1 MGWTVVE
8 PLSPGLFQIDPA
20 IYDAESQVF
29 EVPLLGQTL
38 KKIIKALQ
46 DKIAARA
53 AAKVQA
59 KVAQEL
65 GEEIS
70 EDAAQEAVEEVME
83 EAYVNTMKQ
92 SNPEYWAWKEG
103 GEVGTRPA
111 LNLSGNALDNAVEK
125 EAVEL
130 ASKKLGAKEVAE
142 ETIEEVAP
150 ATSKALLKNQADDAA
165 QKGTGLTQTQKDV
178 LAQSRKFGVYGVGA
192 FIVYD
197 LFGAVGDSVGGAIGD
212 WSDQYT
218 GKACNDI
225 DDQEERETCRNQANM
240 RMVYTGIA
248 GVGLLGLLG
257 VVLITRLIPAKE
269 PKEEEEE
276 KTEE

>member
-111 LNLSGNALDNAVEK
+111 LKLSGNALDNAVEK

-150 ATSKALLKNQADDAA
+150 ATSKALLKNQARRC
-165 QKGTGLTQTQKDV
+165 
-178 LAQSRKFGVYGVGA
+178 S
-192 FIVYD
+192 
-197 LFGAVGDSVGGAIGD
+197 
-212 WSDQYT
+212 
-218 GKACNDI
+218 
-225 DDQEERETCRNQANM
+225 
-240 RMVYTGIA
+240 
-248 GVGLLGLLG
+248 
-257 VVLITRLIPAKE
+257 
-269 PKEEEEE
+269 PKRHRINSNS
-276 KTEE
+276 KRCFSPKS